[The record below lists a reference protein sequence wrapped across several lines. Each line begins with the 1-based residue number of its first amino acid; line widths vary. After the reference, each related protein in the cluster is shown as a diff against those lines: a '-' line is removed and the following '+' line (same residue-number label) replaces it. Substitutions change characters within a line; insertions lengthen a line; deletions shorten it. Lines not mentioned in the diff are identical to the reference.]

1 MLLVSGCKGN
11 HFFRNAKTF
20 SGKIC
25 IRLQKS
31 CKNDAPAP
39 PPRLH
44 TVATAPPDGRRHS
57 GARRRPGATPRQGQ
71 ATGPVSG
78 CRKARL
84 ARQRRPFCKPAP
96 QVDGK
101 TAVAQRVARQAE
113 GRNNPRRQPA
123 SGPAGHRPT
132 RCPRQHHPTPPS
144 RPKMASH
151 TRPQCIFCPKDLPVL
166 HIYCNFVPQ
175 IQHHLIWN
183 YNDSQLIARQARH
196 YLRRAQ

>member
-44 TVATAPPDGRRHS
+44 TVATAQPDGRRHS
-57 GARRRPGATPRQGQ
+57 GARRRPGATPPQGQ

-96 QVDGK
+96 HAGGK
-101 TAVAQRVARQAE
+101 TAVAQRVARQSE
-113 GRNNPRRQPA
+113 GRNNHPPPA
-123 SGPAGHRPT
+123 RHRPT

-166 HIYCNFVPQ
+166 HICCNFVPQ

>member
-57 GARRRPGATPRQGQ
+57 GARRRPGATPPPGH

-84 ARQRRPFCKPAP
+84 ARQRRPFCKPP
-96 QVDGK
+96 H
-101 TAVAQRVARQAE
+101 TRAE
-113 GRNNPRRQPA
+113 NSCGT
-123 SGPAGHRPT
+123 T
-132 RCPRQHHPTPPS
+132 RCAAGGRTQQPPAASPPPAPPATGPRDAHGNTTRHP
-144 RPKMASH
+144 RAAPKWPRTRARNASFA
-151 TRPQCIFCPKDLPVL
+151 RKICQCCT
-166 HIYCNFVPQ
+166 FVV
-175 IQHHLIWN
+175 ILCRK
-183 YNDSQLIARQARH
+183 YNII
-196 YLRRAQ
+196 

>member
-39 PPRLH
+39 PQRLL
-44 TVATAPPDGRRHS
+44 TVATAPPDGRRPG
-57 GARRRPGATPRQGQ
+57 GARRRQGATPPQCH

-84 ARQRRPFCKPAP
+84 ARQRRPFCKSAPHAGGKQLCTTRCAAGGRAQQPPAASPPPAP
-96 QVDGK
+96 PATG
-101 TAVAQRVARQAE
+101 
-113 GRNNPRRQPA
+113 PRDA
-123 SGPAGHRPT
+123 HGNTT
-132 RCPRQHHPTPPS
+132 RHPRAA
-144 RPKMASH
+144 PKMASH

-166 HIYCNFVPQ
+166 HICCNFVPQ

>member
-31 CKNDAPAP
+31 CKSDAPAP

-57 GARRRPGATPRQGQ
+57 GARRRPGATPPQGH

-96 QVDGK
+96 HAGGK

-113 GRNNPRRQPA
+113 GRNNHPPPARLRLRRPPA
-123 SGPAGHRPT
+123 HAMPT
-132 RCPRQHHPTPPS
+132 ATPPDTPS

-166 HIYCNFVPQ
+166 HICCNFVPQ

>member
-39 PPRLH
+39 PQRLL
-44 TVATAPPDGRRHS
+44 TVATAPPDGRRPG
-57 GARRRPGATPRQGQ
+57 GARRRQGATPPQGH

-84 ARQRRPFCKPAP
+84 SRQRRPFCKSAP
-96 QVDGK
+96 HAGGK
-101 TAVAQRVARQAE
+101 QLWHNALRGRRKGATATH
-113 GRNNPRRQPA
+113 RQPA

-132 RCPRQHHPTPPS
+132 RCPRQHHPTPQS

-166 HIYCNFVPQ
+166 HICCNFVPQ
-175 IQHHLIWN
+175 IQHNLIWN

>member
-31 CKNDAPAP
+31 CKNDAPAAP
-39 PPRLH
+39 QRQH
-44 TVATAPPDGRRHS
+44 TVATAPPNGRRHN
-57 GARRRPGATPRQGQ
+57 GARRRPGATPPPGH

-84 ARQRRPFCKPAP
+84 ARQRRPFCKPP
-96 QVDGK
+96 H
-101 TAVAQRVARQAE
+101 TRAE
-113 GRNNPRRQPA
+113 NSCGT
-123 SGPAGHRPT
+123 T
-132 RCPRQHHPTPPS
+132 RCAAGGRTQQPTPPARLRPRRPPAHAMPTATPPDTPS
-144 RPKMASH
+144 HPKMASH

-166 HIYCNFVPQ
+166 HICCNFVPQ

>member
-20 SGKIC
+20 SRKIC
-25 IRLQKS
+25 ICLQKS

-39 PPRLH
+39 PQRLL
-44 TVATAPPDGRRHS
+44 TVATAPPDGRRPG
-57 GARRRPGATPRQGQ
+57 GARRRQGATPPQGH

-84 ARQRRPFCKPAP
+84 ARQRRPFCKSAP
-96 QVDGK
+96 HAGGK
-101 TAVAQRVARQAE
+101 QLWHNALRGRRKGATAT
-113 GRNNPRRQPA
+113 RRQPA

-132 RCPRQHHPTPPS
+132 RCPRQHHPTPQS

-166 HIYCNFVPQ
+166 HICCNFVPQ

>member
-39 PPRLH
+39 PQRLL
-44 TVATAPPDGRRHS
+44 TVATAPSDGRRPG
-57 GARRRPGATPRQGQ
+57 GARRRQGATPPQGH

-84 ARQRRPFCKPAP
+84 ARQRRPFCKSAP
-96 QVDGK
+96 HAGGK
-101 TAVAQRVARQAE
+101 QLWHNALRGRRKGATATRLR
-113 GRNNPRRQPA
+113 PRRPPA
-123 SGPAGHRPT
+123 HAMPT
-132 RCPRQHHPTPPS
+132 ATPPDTPEPPQNGLAHAPAMHLLPE
-144 RPKMASH
+144 RFAS
-151 TRPQCIFCPKDLPVL
+151 VA
-166 HIYCNFVPQ
+166 
-175 IQHHLIWN
+175 HL
-183 YNDSQLIARQARH
+183 L
-196 YLRRAQ
+196 

>member
-39 PPRLH
+39 PQRLH
-44 TVATAPPDGRRHS
+44 TVAMTPPDGRRHS
-57 GARRRPGATPRQGQ
+57 GARRRPGATPPPGH

-96 QVDGK
+96 HAGGK

-113 GRNNPRRQPA
+113 GRNRQPA

-166 HIYCNFVPQ
+166 HICCNFVPQ